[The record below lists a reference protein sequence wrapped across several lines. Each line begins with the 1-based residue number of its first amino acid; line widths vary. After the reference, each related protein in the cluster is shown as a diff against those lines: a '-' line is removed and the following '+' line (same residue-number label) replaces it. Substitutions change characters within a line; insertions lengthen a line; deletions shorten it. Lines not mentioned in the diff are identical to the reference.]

1 MHSLN
6 INFYINFEISS
17 SVKPVVDFII
27 SIGISFSNNFFATDW
42 IPSFIL
48 LMMFY
53 TTIAGWLLYYCY
65 AYINGSLANLD
76 VAEVGNFFGALTA
89 NPGKQILCMAIGVV
103 FSFTVVGI
111 GLQKGVEKIT
121 KVMMLLLLL
130 LIVVLAIHSVALPGS
145 SAGVKFYLLPDFS
158 KMKDSGFT
166 EVIFAA
172 MGQAFFTLSLGI
184 GAMEIFG
191 SYIDKKFTL
200 TGESLKIILLDTF
213 VAITSGLII

>member
-1 MHSLN
+1 MWQKLGFFLRFNCKSWKTD
-6 INFYINFEISS
+6 F
-17 SVKPVVDFII
+17 VD
-27 SIGISFSNNFFATDW
+27 
-42 IPSFIL
+42 
-48 LMMFY
+48 
-53 TTIAGWLLYYCY
+53 
-65 AYINGSLANLD
+65 
-76 VAEVGNFFGALTA
+76 
-89 NPGKQILCMAIGVV
+89 AIGVV

-172 MGQAFFTLSLGI
+172 MGQAFFY
-184 GAMEIFG
+184 F
-191 SYIDKKFTL
+191 
-200 TGESLKIILLDTF
+200 ESWYWRYGNFWFLY
-213 VAITSGLII
+213 